1 MLDEKLNCCNMTVWQ
16 NVFCSSTGERSGGD
30 STGNGGG
37 PGEESAG
44 GGGDHTGGGGVP
56 AAEHVT

>member
-1 MLDEKLNCCNMTVWQ
+1 MF
-16 NVFCSSTGERSGGD
+16 FCSSTGERSGRD